1 MTDFVKGVVILDD
14 ITENGFRVLGEKQ
27 LNAMLE
33 TFEYDFE
40 MPANGAGRTFGATE
54 PSVLEFSIRLHSALH
69 GKTFYT
75 SGYTNELQKLTFLF
89 GHELEYRRNGDKIK
103 SYKYGLVAHGYI
115 VHLEEEFHSGKDS
128 QGLERQ
134 TIMHAKMLLTSIR
147 HISGMKGEIVQ
158 ETRFVNVA
166 KKNRQKEFV
175 KGDSGIRLNIY
186 EKEDEILLSVAGATA
201 SLMDSWDINKTEYIF
216 TLQYISFT
224 KTLNRPNETKARL
237 YIYPT
242 AFKPK
247 RYSRKFWEKQFI
259 NKRAELMVDEMV
271 SVCDNYYVEKVVPT
285 YCENGSVYLDLTI
298 YSPDYLLT
306 KTQGCKAYVGKRLSD
321 IVKELADN
329 CHMPYDEKKT
339 LEYADMTKTMHQL
352 VTTDGKEHIVPY
364 LVQYNESSYDFLR
377 RTANRWGEFMYYE
390 GVLTFGYHD
399 IHSNNKKVDFGP
411 ANLDQLDTISY
422 CHSISFDGPS
432 TQKDA
437 VEPLGDVSL
446 EAAQEF
452 LDDVLHKDVYED
464 ALNEI
469 DTIKN
474 SERGHDKYVMK
485 NLGRAF
491 TTAKDMP
498 TWASDSLVADL
509 VSYGQAKRYTD
520 ALRAQFNDV
529 YFVNPK
535 DEKQKYA
542 QQFVKENNVN
552 NVFNEFTETDATFR
566 AYDIENYPK
575 VLAQELSRSKGTLVI
590 DFDTLYPRMGLGSKF
605 TIGNDDETFYI
616 VTEITMELKDQRPKW
631 QVKAIKGITSEQP
644 EPQADAQANG
654 QANAQAN
661 GQANAPAN
669 GQANAPANAQMPDP
683 RKAKFYPP
691 YLPTGHTRKSGML
704 KAEVVDADD
713 PMRKNRV
720 RVRFEWQTEDSDP
733 TPWLLVA
740 QDGTIPGAG
749 SHVRHY
755 KGEKVLVDFIGGNVE
770 RPYVVGSIQEQLPLK
785 DSWDSP
791 IDAILRTPNG
801 QRLQMSDGTGRGLAA
816 FRTAMRPGLA
826 AMQSLSPDIMPLNAI
841 DFWKDDTKQ
850 ENKRF
855 EGSVEIKDYYN
866 IYQIKCST
874 NDRQVSISSPWGNVD
889 INAFTGINISA
900 PNGDIRISGKNVTI
914 EAGNNLKLI
923 SGTNIQNKFI
933 PEEGAKALG
942 NNLAMEAAAK
952 ALLAFDE
959 KGAIDFAMLRH
970 VRDMFIKP
978 VEGVLEVQSNRFLK
992 LEADGAITGYPA
1004 SAYKSM
1010 RLPDKSQ
1017 RTEEQWYQMGD
1028 GIASLIEASWAAFYD
1043 KYRDYC
1049 QAFDTAQV
1057 DNKAFI
1063 AAVNGLKVWSEA
1075 TEKAMETTRV
1085 CNLYPE
1091 LKSKLLNNDNG
1102 ELKEEDMGFVNDL
1115 VGVDKN
1121 AKTDQCQA
1129 RKQGYTAENI
1139 IENRKTFRTVVL
1151 GYANDLL
1158 TAIRKMKACQFDS
1171 QEIGI
1176 IPSESYKHL
1185 PKDYEDV
1192 VKKAL
1197 SKEKCSQSELY
1208 KTMTDLKRPDLE
1220 EEKYKKLADDRDKET
1235 QEQLTALK
1243 HLIALNLLEGLG
1255 FKAKKDN
1262 QKMEISDL
1270 VKSKEDLLGNWNKTA
1285 GYIDYEFDPVSSSL
1299 ASFRRMKVHEKDVWS
1314 EAKNGQILIS
1324 SGTPY
1329 TLGKETKPVYQKA
1342 NEVDTS
1348 RLVNV
1353 LSEPIK
1359 KAMEVSAIEK
1369 INISD
1374 SATSTNVEEISR
1386 MQQLV
1391 INPKAEK

>member
-1 MTDFVKGVVILDD
+1 MTDFEKGVVILDD
-14 ITENGFRVLGEKQ
+14 ITQNRFRVTGEHQ
-27 LNAMLE
+27 LNASLE

-54 PSVLEFSIRLHSALH
+54 PSVLKFSIRLHSALH
-69 GKTFYT
+69 GQILYT
-75 SGYTNELQKLTFLF
+75 SAYTNDEMKLTFLF
-89 GHELEYRRNGDKIK
+89 GHEFHSKDHTKIK
-103 SYKYGLVAHGYI
+103 SYKYGMVADGYI

-134 TIMHAKMLLTSIR
+134 TIIHVKMVLRLVSY
-147 HISGMKGEIVQ
+147 ISGMEGNVVQ
-158 ETRFVNVA
+158 LNKFVTFL
-166 KKNRQKEFV
+166 KDDRQKQFV

-186 EKEDEILLSVAGATA
+186 KDNEIELAVAGATA
-201 SLMDSWDINKTEYIF
+201 SLMDYWIISDVHYVF
-216 TLQYISFT
+216 TLQHISLT
-224 KTLNRPNETKARL
+224 KTLSRPNEIKARL
-237 YIYPT
+237 YVYPT
-242 AFKPK
+242 AGKPTFCT
-247 RYSRKFWEKQFI
+247 REWWE
-259 NKRAELMVDEMV
+259 NNLLNLRVELKEDEDTV
-271 SVCDNYYVEKVVPT
+271 ICNDYYVEEVIPT
-285 YCENGSVYLDLTI
+285 YCENGSLYLDLTI

-306 KTQGCKAYVGKRLSD
+306 KRQGCKAYVGKRLSD

-329 CHMPYDEKKT
+329 CHMPYDENKT
-339 LEYADMTKTMHQL
+339 LETEDMTKTMHHL

-364 LVQYNESSYDFLR
+364 MVQYNESSYDFLR

-390 GVLTFGYHD
+390 GKLTFGYKND
-399 IHSNNKKVDFGP
+399 AYTSAKNVEIGPPDPKK
-411 ANLDQLDTISY
+411 LEYTTY
-422 CHSISFDGPS
+422 CHSISYEGPS
-432 TQKDA
+432 TQKGA
-437 VEPLGDVSL
+437 VVPMGDISL
-446 EAAQEF
+446 ETAQEF

-469 DTIKN
+469 DSIKN

-590 DFDTLYPRMGLGSKF
+590 DFDTHYPKLKVGDKVQIGEQSK
-605 TIGNDDETFYI
+605 TFYI
-616 VTEITMELKDQRPKW
+616 VSEVSMELKDQRPKW
-631 QVKAIKGITSEQP
+631 QVKAIKGTTSEEP
-644 EPQADAQANG
+644 EPRADAQANG

-661 GQANAPAN
+661 GQVNAPAN

-1028 GIASLIEASWAAFYD
+1028 GIASLIEASWAAFYK
-1043 KYRDYC
+1043 KYLDYC
-1049 QAFDTAQV
+1049 QAFDTAQI
-1057 DNKAFI
+1057 NNNAFI
-1063 AAVNGLKVWSEA
+1063 SAVNGLKVWSEA

-1158 TAIRKMKACQFDS
+1158 TAIRNMKACQFDS
-1171 QEIGI
+1171 QKIGI
-1176 IPSESYKHL
+1176 IPSESYNHL
-1185 PKDYEDV
+1185 PEDYKDI

-1197 SKEKCSQSELY
+1197 SKEKCAQSELY

-1220 EEKYKKLADDRDKET
+1220 EEKYKKLADETEKET

-1374 SATSTNVEEISR
+1374 SATSTNVEEMNR

-1391 INPKAEK
+1391 TNPKAEK